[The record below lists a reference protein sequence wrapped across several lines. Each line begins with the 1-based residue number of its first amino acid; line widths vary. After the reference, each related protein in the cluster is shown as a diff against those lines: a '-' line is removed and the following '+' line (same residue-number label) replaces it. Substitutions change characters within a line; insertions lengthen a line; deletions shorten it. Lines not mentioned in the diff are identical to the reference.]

1 MHSRF
6 CPPPA
11 TARGA
16 GPNAGSGGERVL
28 RARTI
33 DAGRALLLAM
43 ALAALPLCA
52 ADPAA
57 GYPLKPI
64 RVVIAQE
71 AGSSIDTN
79 IRVLAPLLGEALGR
93 LLVVDNR
100 PGAGGTLGMS
110 IGAAAAPDGYTLVG
124 VGSPQMIAPFAFRKL
139 NYDLF
144 RDFVPLAR
152 YVVSHN
158 VFVVA
163 PGAHAGGVREFI
175 ELAKAKPGQLNM
187 STAGPGSASHLAG
200 ALFNMLAAINT
211 VPIHYKGGSAAVVAI
226 IANESQYL
234 ITPMPA
240 VLGQIRAGRLKAV
253 GVGGDHRAPQLP
265 QVPTIEEA
273 GLAGYRSV
281 GWSGLLMPQGT
292 PAAITAKVTASL
304 VTVLATHSLRE
315 KILDAGGEPGLLTGA
330 AFAKFMRDDMVRF
343 GIAAKAADLKV
354 E

>member
-1 MHSRF
+1 MFVSVIHAAAACALILASW
-6 CPPPA
+6 PLHAVGSVAAYPA
-11 TARGA
+11 
-16 GPNAGSGGERVL
+16 
-28 RARTI
+28 
-33 DAGRALLLAM
+33 
-43 ALAALPLCA
+43 
-52 ADPAA
+52 
-57 GYPLKPI
+57 KPI

-71 AGSSIDTN
+71 AGSSVDTN

-100 PGAGGTLGMS
+100 PGAGGTLGMA

-124 VGSPQMIAPFAFRKL
+124 VGSPQMIAPFAFKNL
-139 NYDLF
+139 TYDLS
-144 RDFVPLAR
+144 RDFVPIAR

-163 PGAHAGGVREFI
+163 PGAHAGGVKEFI
-175 ELAKAKPGQLNM
+175 ELAKAKPGQFNM

-200 ALFNMLAAINT
+200 SLFNMLAEIKA
-211 VPIHYKGGSAAVVAI
+211 VPIFYKGGSAAVVAV

-234 ITPMPA
+234 VTPMPA
-240 VLGQIRAGRLKAV
+240 VLGQIRAGRLKAI

-265 QVPTIEEA
+265 LVPTIDEA

-292 PAAITAKVTASL
+292 PAPITEKVTANL
-304 VTVLATHSLRE
+304 ITVLAMDSLRE

-330 AFAKFMRDDMVRF
+330 AFAKFMRDDMARF
-343 GIAAKAADLKV
+343 GVAAKAADLKV